1 MQREAIVRI
10 LRETGDLLEIQ
21 QANPFRVRAYHN
33 AARAMEGLSG
43 EPQEMLEGGSLAEVP
58 GIGAGLVA
66 AIAEI
71 LQTGRLT
78 LHDEL
83 RRQYPPGLL
92 DLFRVPGLGAK
103 RIGIL
108 HRELGVG
115 SPGELERAAREGR
128 VAALAGFGVRSQE
141 KILAGLEALGR
152 YGERHLVD
160 RARDEA
166 SRVLEHL
173 RRHPAVQRAEIAGSL
188 RRWCETIG
196 DLDFVAAVA
205 GKRRS
210 EVAAHFAAVPGCEEV
225 VASGETK
232 VALRL
237 AGGFEADLRMVEGD
251 EFASALHHFTGG
263 KEHNIALRT
272 RARLDGLTVNE
283 YGVFHG
289 EKRLDCPDEAAIYR
303 RLGLAFIE
311 PEMREGLDEIERA
324 AAGPLPA
331 LVETGDLRG
340 TFHVHTTWSDG
351 TASIEAMA
359 RAAAALGWEYL
370 GLADHSR
377 SAAYAGGM
385 SAEQVREQWAEVDAW
400 NARGEAPWLFKGI
413 ESDILVDGQLDY
425 PDDLLLGF
433 DFVVASVHSRFR
445 LPREEMTARIVRAVR
460 HPCTTFLGHPTG
472 RLLLAR
478 EGYEVDLDEVLDAAE
493 EAGVIVELNANP
505 HRLDLDWRILRSR
518 LPRGTRTAIH
528 PDAHSP
534 QGLEDVL
541 WGVHAARKAGARAA
555 DVLNCEPLSRIR
567 EHFEHRRSRAR
578 RLLAGER

>member
-1 MQREAIVRI
+1 MHRESIVRI

-21 QANPFRVRAYHN
+21 EANPFRVRAYHN
-33 AARAMEGLSG
+33 AARAMEGITG
-43 EPQEMLEGGSLAEVP
+43 EPQEMLEEGSLAEVP

-83 RRQYPPGLL
+83 RRQFPPGLL

-103 RIGIL
+103 RIRIL
-108 HRELGVG
+108 HRELGIG
-115 SPGELERAAREGR
+115 SPGELERAAREGK
-128 VAALAGFGVRSQE
+128 VAALAGFGARSQE
-141 KILAGLEALGR
+141 KILSGLEALGR
-152 YGERHLVD
+152 YDERHLVD
-160 RARDEA
+160 HARHEA
-166 SRVLEHL
+166 LRLLEHL
-173 RRHPAVQRAEIAGSL
+173 RRHPAVRRAEIAGSL

-196 DLDFVAAVA
+196 DLDFVAAVSGA
-205 GKRRS
+205 KRI
-210 EVAAHFAAVPGCEEV
+210 EVAAHFAAAPGCEEV

-237 AGGFEADLRMVEGD
+237 AGGFEADLRMVEAD
-251 EFASALHHFTGG
+251 EFATALHHFTGS

-272 RARLDGLTVNE
+272 RARHDGLTVNE
-283 YGVFHG
+283 YGLFRG
-289 EKRLDCPDEAAIYR
+289 EERLDCPDEASIYR
-303 RLGLAFIE
+303 HLGLAFIE

-324 AAGPLPA
+324 AAGPLPS
-331 LVETGDLRG
+331 LIEDVDLRG
-340 TFHVHTTWSDG
+340 TFHVHSTWSDG
-351 TASIEAMA
+351 TASLEGMA

-370 GLADHSR
+370 GIADHSR

-385 SAEQVREQWAEVDAW
+385 SVEQVREQWAEIDAW

-413 ESDILVDGQLDY
+413 ESDILVDGALDY
-425 PDDLLLGF
+425 PDELLIGF

-478 EGYEVDLDEVLDAAE
+478 EGYEVDLDAVLDAAD

-505 HRLDLDWRILRSR
+505 HRLDLDWRVLRAR
-518 LPRGTRTAIH
+518 LPRNKRTSIH

-555 DVLNCEPLSRIR
+555 DVLNCEPLSKVR
-567 EHFEHRRSRAR
+567 EHFDGRRARAR
-578 RLLAGER
+578 RLLAGDR

>member
-1 MQREAIVRI
+1 MHRESIVRI

-21 QANPFRVRAYHN
+21 EANPFRVRAYHN
-33 AARAMEGLSG
+33 AARAMEGITG
-43 EPQEMLEGGSLAEVP
+43 EPQEMLEEGSLAEVP

-83 RRQYPPGLL
+83 RRQFPPGLL

-103 RIGIL
+103 RIRIL
-108 HRELGVG
+108 HRELGIG
-115 SPGELERAAREGR
+115 SPGELERAAREGK
-128 VAALAGFGVRSQE
+128 VAALAGFGARSQE
-141 KILAGLEALGR
+141 KILSGLEALGR
-152 YGERHLVD
+152 YDERHLVD
-160 RARDEA
+160 HARHEA
-166 SRVLEHL
+166 LRLLEHL
-173 RRHPAVQRAEIAGSL
+173 RRHPAVRRAEIAGSL

-196 DLDFVAAVA
+196 DLDFVAAVSGA
-205 GKRRS
+205 KRI
-210 EVAAHFAAVPGCEEV
+210 EVAAHFAAAPGCEEV

-237 AGGFEADLRMVEGD
+237 AGGFEADLRMVEAD
-251 EFASALHHFTGG
+251 EFATALHHFTGS

-272 RARLDGLTVNE
+272 RARHDGLTVNE
-283 YGVFHG
+283 YGLFRG
-289 EKRLDCPDEAAIYR
+289 EERLDCPDEASIYR
-303 RLGLAFIE
+303 HLGLAFIE

-324 AAGPLPA
+324 AAGPLPS
-331 LVETGDLRG
+331 LIEDGDLRG
-340 TFHVHTTWSDG
+340 TFHVHSTWSDG
-351 TASIEAMA
+351 TASLEGMA

-370 GLADHSR
+370 GIADHSR

-385 SAEQVREQWAEVDAW
+385 SVEQVREQWAEIDAW

-413 ESDILVDGQLDY
+413 ESDILVDGALDY
-425 PDDLLLGF
+425 PDELLIGF

-478 EGYEVDLDEVLDAAE
+478 EGYEVDLDAVLDAAD

-505 HRLDLDWRILRSR
+505 HRLDLDWRVLRAR
-518 LPRGTRTAIH
+518 LPRNKRTSIH

-555 DVLNCEPLSRIR
+555 DVLNCEPLSKVR
-567 EHFEHRRSRAR
+567 EHFDGRRARAR
-578 RLLAGER
+578 RLLAGDR

>member
-1 MQREAIVRI
+1 MHRESIVRI

-21 QANPFRVRAYHN
+21 EANPFRVRAYHN
-33 AARAMEGLSG
+33 AARAMEGLTG
-43 EPQEMLEGGSLAEVP
+43 ETQEMLEDGSLAEVP

-83 RRQYPPGLL
+83 RRQFPPGLL

-103 RIGIL
+103 RIRIL
-108 HRELGVG
+108 HRELGIG
-115 SPGELERAAREGR
+115 SPGELERAAREGK
-128 VAALAGFGVRSQE
+128 VAALAGFGARSQE
-141 KILAGLEALGR
+141 KILSGLEALGR
-152 YGERHLVD
+152 YDERHLVD
-160 RARDEA
+160 HARHQA
-166 SRVLEHL
+166 LRLLEHL
-173 RRHPAVQRAEIAGSL
+173 RRHPAVRRAEIAGSL

-196 DLDFVAAVA
+196 DLDFVAAVSGA
-205 GKRRS
+205 KRI
-210 EVAAHFAAVPGCEEV
+210 EVAAHFATAPGCEEV

-237 AGGFEADLRMVEGD
+237 AGGFEADLRMVEAD
-251 EFASALHHFTGG
+251 EFATALHHFTGS

-272 RARLDGLTVNE
+272 RARHDGLTVNE
-283 YGVFHG
+283 YGLFRG
-289 EKRLDCPDEAAIYR
+289 EERLDCPDEASIYR
-303 RLGLAFIE
+303 HLGLAFIE

-324 AAGPLPA
+324 AAGPLPS
-331 LVETGDLRG
+331 LIEDGDLRG
-340 TFHVHTTWSDG
+340 TFHVHSTWSDG
-351 TASIEAMA
+351 TASLEGMA

-370 GLADHSR
+370 GIADHSR

-385 SAEQVREQWAEVDAW
+385 SVEQVREQWAEIDAW

-413 ESDILVDGQLDY
+413 ESDILVDGALDY
-425 PDDLLLGF
+425 PDELLLDF

-478 EGYEVDLDEVLDAAE
+478 EGYEVDLDAVLDAAD

-505 HRLDLDWRILRSR
+505 HRLDLDWRVLRAR
-518 LPRGTRTAIH
+518 LPRNMRTSIH
-528 PDAHSP
+528 PDAHSL

-541 WGVHAARKAGARAA
+541 WGVHAARKAGARAV
-555 DVLNCEPLSRIR
+555 DVLNCEPLSKVR
-567 EHFEHRRSRAR
+567 EHFAGRRARAR
-578 RLLAGER
+578 RLLAGDR

>member
-1 MQREAIVRI
+1 MHRESIVRI

-21 QANPFRVRAYHN
+21 EANPFRVRAYHN
-33 AARAMEGLSG
+33 AARAMEGLTG
-43 EPQEMLEGGSLAEVP
+43 EPQEMLEDGSLAEVP

-78 LHDEL
+78 QHDEL
-83 RRQYPPGLL
+83 RRQFPPGLL

-103 RIGIL
+103 RIRIL
-108 HRELGVG
+108 HRELGIG
-115 SPGELERAAREGR
+115 SPGELERAAREGK
-128 VAALAGFGVRSQE
+128 VAALAGFGARSQE
-141 KILAGLEALGR
+141 KILSGLEALGR
-152 YGERHLVD
+152 YDERHLVD
-160 RARDEA
+160 HARHQA
-166 SRVLEHL
+166 LRLLEHL
-173 RRHPAVQRAEIAGSL
+173 RRHPAVRRAEIAGSL

-196 DLDFVAAVA
+196 DLDFVAAVSGA
-205 GKRRS
+205 KRI
-210 EVAAHFAAVPGCEEV
+210 EVAAHFAAAPGCEEV

-237 AGGFEADLRMVEGD
+237 AGGFEADLRMVEAD
-251 EFASALHHFTGG
+251 EFATALHHFTGS

-272 RARLDGLTVNE
+272 RARHDGLTVNE
-283 YGVFHG
+283 YGLFRG
-289 EKRLDCPDEAAIYR
+289 EERLDCPDEASIYR
-303 RLGLAFIE
+303 HLGLAFIE

-324 AAGPLPA
+324 AAGPLPS
-331 LVETGDLRG
+331 LIEDGDLRG
-340 TFHVHTTWSDG
+340 TFHVHSTWSDG
-351 TASIEAMA
+351 TASLEGMA

-370 GLADHSR
+370 GIADHSR

-385 SAEQVREQWAEVDAW
+385 SVEQVREQWAEIDAW

-413 ESDILVDGQLDY
+413 ESDILVDGALDY
-425 PDDLLLGF
+425 PDELLLDF

-478 EGYEVDLDEVLDAAE
+478 EGYEVDLDAVLDAAD

-505 HRLDLDWRILRSR
+505 HRLDLDWRVLRAR
-518 LPRGTRTAIH
+518 LPRNKRTSIH

-555 DVLNCEPLSRIR
+555 DVLNCEPLSKVR
-567 EHFEHRRSRAR
+567 EHFDGRRARAR
-578 RLLAGER
+578 RLLAGDR